1 MLKNNASLTQLV
13 ECRLYTANVG
23 GSSPSGCTNNM
34 QKNLESYLKIY
45 NNRISDEMCDSILA
59 QLNSHPWQSHSFYDY
74 STNELVT
81 HEKDLQ
87 VSHHI
92 VEEIKPL
99 MNVIWTTLQQYF
111 IELIFLGIIIGMDS
125 PVSVGTNI
133 MQVL

>member
-1 MLKNNASLTQLV
+1 
-13 ECRLYTANVG
+13 
-23 GSSPSGCTNNM
+23 M